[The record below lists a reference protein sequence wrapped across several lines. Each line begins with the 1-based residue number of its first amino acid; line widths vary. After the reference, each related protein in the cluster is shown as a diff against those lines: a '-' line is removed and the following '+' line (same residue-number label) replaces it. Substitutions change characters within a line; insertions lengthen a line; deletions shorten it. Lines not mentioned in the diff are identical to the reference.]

1 MNILDVIL
9 VIILILGAINGYR
22 KGLFYEAAGLIGLV
36 AGIYLAVLLT
46 DIAGTIAESLTS
58 WNIGAVKITVFII
71 IFILV
76 AIIVRLIGEA
86 LTKLFKAIYLNFLNR
101 LAGVVFGILKWAF
114 LLAVLITIV
123 EYLDSSKQVISETL
137 VENSRLYPMID
148 RFNFLF

>member
-1 MNILDVIL
+1 MNILDIII
-9 VIILILGAINGYR
+9 VIILVLGAINGYR
-22 KGLFYEAAGLIGLV
+22 KGFFYEVAGLIGLV

-46 DIAGTIAESLTS
+46 DIAGTIAETLTS
-58 WNIGAVKITVFII
+58 WNIAAVKITVFII

-76 AIIVRLIGEA
+76 VILLRLTGNA
-86 LTKLFKAIYLNFLNR
+86 LTRLFKAIYLNFLNR
-101 LAGVVFGILKWAF
+101 VAGLFFGILKWAF

-137 VENSRLYPMID
+137 VENSRLYPLLD